1 MPGMTNSSCFQEFC
15 RNLQIHFYLR
25 LFAFISVS
33 WMEGMCV
40 FEVIQPGAF
49 TTVQDLGR
57 YGYQKYGVSISGAMD
72 RFALRMANLLVG
84 NDEGEAAIEATIIG
98 PKLKTL
104 GRMRMAITGADLSP
118 EIGGNPLGL
127 WRTLDIPEKGTLSF
141 GAWRSGCRAYLA
153 VAGGI
158 DFPVVMGSRS
168 IHTRSNLGGNGRT
181 LLKGDIIKGRNSEFG
196 IQESGARQLPPE
208 LVPSYGKNWQIRV
221 IFGPQK
227 DYFTRRGIETF
238 LTSEYEITPQAD
250 RMGYRLKGPKIEH
263 KSGADIL
270 TDATPPGSIQVPGDG
285 MPIIL
290 LADGQTTGGYSKIAT
305 VISVD
310 QDLLAQAR
318 PGDKVRFQSVTITEA
333 HRSLEEME
341 KKIMEIR
348 RSLSQGRPAGSP
360 LQAGR

>member
-1 MPGMTNSSCFQEFC
+1 M
-15 RNLQIHFYLR
+15 R
-25 LFAFISVS
+25 A
-33 WMEGMCV
+33 
-40 FEVIQPGAF
+40 FEVITPGAF

-72 RFALRMANLLVG
+72 RFALRVANLLVG
-84 NDEGEAAIEATIIG
+84 NDEGEAVIEATIIG
-98 PKLKTL
+98 PKLKAL
-104 GRMRMAITGADLSP
+104 GRMRVAIAGGDLSP
-118 EIGGNPLGL
+118 EVGGKPLPL
-127 WRTLDIPEKGTLSF
+127 WRTLDIPEGGTLSF
-141 GAWRSGCRAYLA
+141 GAPRSGCRVYLA

-168 IHTRSNLGGNGRT
+168 IHTRSHLGGNGRT
-181 LLKGDIIKGRNSEFG
+181 LVKGDIINRNNSGFR
-196 IQESGARQLPPE
+196 IQESGTRRLLPE
-208 LVPSYGKNWQIRV
+208 LVPVYGKNWQIRV

-238 LTSEYEITPQAD
+238 LAREYEITPQAD

-318 PGDKVRFQSVTITEA
+318 PGDKVRFQKVTIVEA
-333 HRSLEEME
+333 HRFLREME
-341 KKIMEIR
+341 EKIMGVR
-348 RSLSQGRPAGSP
+348 RSL
-360 LQAGR
+360 L

>member
-1 MPGMTNSSCFQEFC
+1 MV
-15 RNLQIHFYLR
+15 
-25 LFAFISVS
+25 A
-33 WMEGMCV
+33 

-72 RFALRMANLLVG
+72 RFALRVANLLVG
-84 NDEGEAAIEATIIG
+84 NEEGEAAVEATVIG
-98 PKLKTL
+98 PKLKAL
-104 GRMRMAITGADLSP
+104 GNVRIAITGADLSP
-118 EIGGNPLGL
+118 EIDGKPVHM
-127 WRTLDIPEKGTLSF
+127 WRASQVSEGSTLSF
-141 GAWRSGCRAYLA
+141 GAPKSGCRSYLA
-153 VAGGI
+153 VSGGI

-168 IHTRSNLGGNGRT
+168 IHTRSNLGGNGRA
-181 LLKGDIIKGRNSEFG
+181 LAKGDLIKIKESEVRS
-196 IQESGARQLPPE
+196 QESGAYQLTE
-208 LVPSYGKNWQIRV
+208 GLVPAYGREWKVRV
-221 IFGPQK
+221 VMGPQN

-238 LTSEYEITPQAD
+238 LSSEYEITAQAD
-250 RMGYRLKGPKIEH
+250 RMGYRLKGPDIEH
-263 KSGADIL
+263 KGGPDIL

-318 PGDKVRFQSVTITEA
+318 PGDKVRFQRVTITEA
-333 HRSLEEME
+333 HRLLEEME

-348 RSLSQGRPAGSP
+348 RSLS
-360 LQAGR
+360 

>member
-1 MPGMTNSSCFQEFC
+1 MS
-15 RNLQIHFYLR
+15 
-25 LFAFISVS
+25 A
-33 WMEGMCV
+33 

-72 RFALRMANLLVG
+72 RFALRVANLLVG
-84 NDEGEAAIEATIIG
+84 NDEGEGVIEATIIG
-98 PKLKTL
+98 PKLKAL
-104 GRMRMAITGADLSP
+104 ERMRVAITGADLSP
-118 EIGGNPLGL
+118 EFGGKPLPL
-127 WRTLDIPEKGTLSF
+127 WRTLDIPEGGTLSF
-141 GAWRSGCRAYLA
+141 GAPRSGCRAYLA

-181 LLKGDIIKGRNSEFG
+181 LVKGDIIERKDSGFR
-196 IQESGARQLPPE
+196 IQESETHRLLPE
-208 LVPSYGKNWQIRV
+208 LVPVYGKNWQIRV

-227 DYFTRRGIETF
+227 DYFTRQGIETF

-318 PGDKVRFQSVTITEA
+318 PGEKVRFQKVTILEA
-333 HRSLEEME
+333 HQFLREME
-341 KKIMEIR
+341 EKIQRIKKALI
-348 RSLSQGRPAGSP
+348 PV
-360 LQAGR
+360 